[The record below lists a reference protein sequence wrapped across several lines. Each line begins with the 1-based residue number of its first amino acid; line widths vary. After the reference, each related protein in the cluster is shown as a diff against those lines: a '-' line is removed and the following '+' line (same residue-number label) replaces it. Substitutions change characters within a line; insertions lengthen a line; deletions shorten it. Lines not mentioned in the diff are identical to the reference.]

1 MNPMEL
7 FAKEFPQLSAR
18 FDDLV
23 EAQRALPG
31 LDGKTKQ
38 LINVAIQTSIRNP
51 RGVRFHALMAR
62 QAGATREETLGAVA
76 MNLHLA
82 GLAVVLD
89 SLPAAVEGFD
99 SAL

>member
-7 FAKEFPQLSAR
+7 FVKEFPQLSAR
-18 FDDLV
+18 FEDLV
-23 EAQRALPG
+23 DAQRALPG

-38 LINVAIQTSIRNP
+38 LINIAIQTSIRNP
-51 RGVRFHALMAR
+51 RGVRFHAMMAR
-62 QAGATREETLGAVA
+62 QAGASREETLGAVV
-76 MNLHLA
+76 MTLHLA

-99 SAL
+99 GAQ